1 MVTKIIDFAMLPAFS
16 HPWWLLLF
24 PPLVYLL
31 WLLQKNSFAEGSKG
45 RRRFWL
51 GVRALILLLLVG
63 ALAGFQTRH
72 AVPRGQT
79 LFLLDA
85 SNSVDPDERERALQ
99 LINDS
104 MEKIH
109 RPDQAG
115 IIVFGADAVVERF
128 PGPPRPLQ
136 AIESRIDGTG
146 TNLKNAIELAVAGSA
161 ADYPRNFVLL
171 TDGSENPEQAAPLIH
186 QLREKGDTFEAFY
199 LQPLHRP
206 EAKIETLRVPA
217 DIHLKQAFQLEIVT
231 SSNTKMPA
239 LLRIFRNGSL
249 IQEETVEL
257 DKEGKGLFRLPQT
270 LELPGVYRYQAELN
284 PKQDY
289 GLENNRQEV
298 WVSVQGPPRVLLA
311 DEKPEDLR
319 YLETALNERGFQTEV
334 ISAHGIP
341 MSLQEMLT
349 YQAIFLR
356 NVSAS
361 VIHDQMPLL
370 KQYVHDFGGGL
381 AMLGGEHSF
390 GPGGYYQ
397 TPVEDALP
405 VRMDLINKKYLAD
418 VAVAIV
424 IDKSG
429 SMSYAEKGRQKIDMA
444 DEGAA
449 RLAQL
454 LKKSDQLGVLAVD
467 SVPKWA
473 VPIRNLNDP
482 SAAVDAI
489 TSIRA
494 GGGGIYVYSGLAE
507 AYRALKEV
515 DAPVKH
521 VILFADTADCEEK
534 DGPSGMSSQLL
545 AQQALRD
552 EKITTTT
559 IGIGQTGDSD
569 VEFLTQ
575 VATIGEGRFYF
586 THDMFTLPEIF
597 AQESML
603 VQRYYINEERF
614 TPKQAESSDMLAG
627 IQPFPDLLGYVATS
641 AKPSARVS
649 LLSHH
654 NDPVLATWQYGIG
667 HAAAFAS
674 DPTDRWGALWLKWPD
689 YQRFWSQLTRSLTG
703 QTHPPNFRVSYARNR
718 LSTIILVDAM
728 DEKGAFLDGLSFQGV
743 LVNPAGTTLNFPLAQ
758 SAPGRY
764 EATVSADGNLFG
776 KIFLMGENGIQEE
789 QVLQIPVPED
799 LETKLNPMS
808 RRHLELLVDRVIDA
822 PADLRF
828 PSRTAY
834 EVQPFLMQMLLLSA
848 FLFLLDVVARK
859 IDFRS
864 LRNIP
869 ERTKAAVAPAAATV
883 STLKQVKAKRHAA
896 AESFVAPV
904 VEMQPQT
911 EGSTKGDGRR
921 EKGEEPATDSSEYM
935 ERLKKAKRRM
945 RDEG

>member
-1 MVTKIIDFAMLPAFS
+1 MLPGFS
-16 HPWWLLLF
+16 HPLFLLLL

-31 WLLQKNSFAEGSKG
+31 WRLQQNSFAEGSRG

-51 GVRALILLLLVG
+51 GIRALILLLLVG
-63 ALAGFQTRH
+63 ALAGFHMRH

-104 MEKIH
+104 MDRIH
-109 RPDQAG
+109 HPDQAG
-115 IIVFGADAVVERF
+115 IIVFGADAAFERF

-136 AIESRIDGTG
+136 AIESRIDGAG
-146 TNLKNAIELAVAGSA
+146 TNLKNALELAVAGSA

-186 QLREKGDTFEAFY
+186 QLREKGDTFQAFY

-206 EAKIETLRVPA
+206 EAKIETVRVPE
-217 DIHLKQAFQLEIVT
+217 DIHLKQAFQLGIVT

-239 LLRIFRNGSL
+239 LLRIYRNGSL

-257 DKEGKGLFRLPQT
+257 DNAGKGLFRLPQT
-270 LELPGVYRYQAELN
+270 LDKPGVYRYQAELN

-311 DEKPEDLR
+311 DEKPDDLR
-319 YLETALNERGFQTEV
+319 YLETALNERGIQADVTD
-334 ISAHGIP
+334 AHWIP
-341 MSLQEMLT
+341 ISLQQMLT

-361 VIHDQMPLL
+361 MIHNQMPLL

-397 TPVEDALP
+397 TPVEDTLP

-418 VAVAIV
+418 VAVVIV

-454 LKKSDQLGVLAVD
+454 LKNSDQLGVLAVD

-473 VPIRNLNDP
+473 VPVSKLNNP

-507 AYRALKEV
+507 AYRTLKEV

-534 DGPSGMSSQLL
+534 DGPSGMSSQRL

-559 IGIGQTGDSD
+559 IGIGQIGDSD
-569 VEFLTQ
+569 VDFLTQ
-575 VATIGEGRFYF
+575 VAAMGEGRFYF

-614 TPKQAESSDMLAG
+614 TPVQTEAPDMLAG
-627 IQPFPDLLGYVATS
+627 IQSFPDLLGYVATS

-654 NDPVLATWQYGIG
+654 NDPVLATWQFGIG

-689 YQRFWSQLTRSLTG
+689 YQRFWSQFTRSLTG
-703 QTHPPNFRVSYARNR
+703 QTRPPHFRVSYTRNR
-718 LSTIILVDAM
+718 LTTTVSVDAL
-728 DEKGAFLDGLSFQGV
+728 DDSGAFLDGLSFQGV
-743 LVNPAGTTLNFPLAQ
+743 LVNSAGTTLNFPLAQ

-764 EATVSADGNLFG
+764 EATVSVNGNLFG
-776 KIFLMGENGIQEE
+776 KVFLTGENGIQEE

-799 LETKLNPMS
+799 VETKDNPMS
-808 RRHLELLVDRVIDA
+808 RRHLELLVDRVVEF

-828 PSRTAY
+828 PSQTAY
-834 EVQPFLMQMLLLSA
+834 EVQPFLTQILFLSA
-848 FLFLLDVVARK
+848 FLFLLDIAARK
-859 IDFRS
+859 IDFRN

-869 ERTKAAVAPAAATV
+869 ERKEAAVPATSTV
-883 STLKQVKAKRHAA
+883 SALKQRKMKRQAA
-896 AESFVAPV
+896 AEVLIAPIA
-904 VEMQPQT
+904 EAQPQAEET
-911 EGSTKGDGRR
+911 TKGEGRV
-921 EKGEEPATDSSEYM
+921 EETPADSSETM
-935 ERLKKAKRRM
+935 DRLKKAKRRTKG
-945 RDEG
+945 EG